1 MAAPAPSQAPA
12 RTPSPDG
19 APGRSDGA
27 VTDAR
32 PAVAAAFET
41 FFETHHAELSRLA
54 YLVTGSSGTA
64 DEVAADALLATW
76 TQWDRVCAADSPI
89 AYVRRM
95 VVNIGTSRVRRT
107 IHERRL
113 MPMLVAADDE
123 DAPDLTT
130 ADVLDVREALRALPP
145 RRRACIVLRYGLDL
159 SEEEVARTLQISPGT
174 VKSQTSKAAA
184 QLRGLLGGRPR

>member
-19 APGRSDGA
+19 APGRPDGA

-32 PAVAAAFET
+32 PAVAAAFEA

>member
-1 MAAPAPSQAPA
+1 MVAPAASQTHA
-12 RTPSPDG
+12 RTP
-19 APGRSDGA
+19 APGRADDA

-32 PAVAAAFET
+32 ADVSEAFEA
-41 FFETHHAELSRLA
+41 FFERHHAELSRLA

-76 TQWDRVCAADSPI
+76 ARWDRVCAADSPI

-95 VVNIGTSRVRRT
+95 VVNIGTSRVRRM

-113 MPMLVAADDE
+113 MPMLVSADDE
-123 DAPDLTT
+123 DAPELTT

-159 SEEEVARTLQISPGT
+159 SEEEVARTLEISPGT

-184 QLRGLLGGRPR
+184 QLRALLGGRPR

>member
-19 APGRSDGA
+19 APGRPDDA

-32 PAVAAAFET
+32 PAVAAAFEA

>member
-1 MAAPAPSQAPA
+1 MTQ
-12 RTPSPDG
+12 
-19 APGRSDGA
+19 
-27 VTDAR
+27 AR
-32 PAVAAAFET
+32 PQVAEAFEA
-41 FFETHHAELSRLA
+41 FFEKHHAELSRLA
-54 YLVTGSSGTA
+54 FLVTGSSGTA

-113 MPMLVAADDE
+113 LPMMVADDDE

-159 SEEEVARTLQISPGT
+159 SEEEVARTLEISPGT

-184 QLRGLLGGRPR
+184 QLRGLLGGRPRCATTTGGT